1 MSEAVM
7 SQAEGLQIKQ
17 ENRMRKAL
25 VFALGLTSL
34 GVLAKTVS
42 AEPADIARCA
52 SRDLRLLMSIE
63 AHGEAQD
70 VPSDKLGA
78 AFFTMMKARA
88 ACDSGRF
95 DEAFAIYD
103 GIVVVP
109 AQTPEEMK
117 QAPVDRK

>member
-1 MSEAVM
+1 
-7 SQAEGLQIKQ
+7 
-17 ENRMRKAL
+17 MRKAL

-34 GVLAKTVS
+34 GVLAETAS
-42 AEPADIARCA
+42 ADIARCA
-52 SRDLRLLMSIE
+52 SRDLRLVMSIE

-70 VPSDKLGA
+70 VPSDQLGH

-88 ACDSGRF
+88 ACDAGRF

-103 GIVVVP
+103 GIVIVP